1 MARLPVLLLVVDVAQ
16 ALRAPPAMLLR
27 RKAVAAP
34 AKRTLGR
41 FFRNAPV
48 VSPVAVAAAP
58 PLLPAI
64 GAACALPTCL
74 GFWKREYGVSYAYGL
89 AISASAALAL
99 KEASTEVARAHA
111 LVHVAYGARLCLFL
125 LWRETS
131 VPRFQKLREKIERSA
146 PTGSRL
152 NRAPFV
158 AGCSLL
164 YYLMSLPVVMSARAA
179 PVAGLRAAAAKT
191 AVGLAW
197 AGFLLAAAGDAYK
210 SVAKRS
216 DPSALVTGGPFA
228 LLAHPNYQG
237 EQLLWTAS
245 TAAGLALAP
254 LSWASAASAL
264 GALVGLAGI
273 NFVLVQATTGLN
285 ARHRAT
291 YGDDPKFRAWTA
303 WKGVEFAATP
313 GPPTGVSELY

>member
-1 MARLPVLLLVVDVAQ
+1 
-16 ALRAPPAMLLR
+16 MLLR

-74 GFWKREYGVSYAYGL
+74 GFWKREYGVSYARRGRAGSSRLQDGVAAGADWQRHSSLRRRYGL

-131 VPRFQKLREKIERSA
+131 
-146 PTGSRL
+146 
-152 NRAPFV
+152 
-158 AGCSLL
+158 
-164 YYLMSLPVVMSARAA
+164 
-179 PVAGLRAAAAKT
+179 
-191 AVGLAW
+191 
-197 AGFLLAAAGDAYK
+197 AAGQ
-210 SVAKRS
+210 R
-216 DPSALVTGGPFA
+216 
-228 LLAHPNYQG
+228 
-237 EQLLWTAS
+237 
-245 TAAGLALAP
+245 
-254 LSWASAASAL
+254 
-264 GALVGLAGI
+264 
-273 NFVLVQATTGLN
+273 
-285 ARHRAT
+285 
-291 YGDDPKFRAWTA
+291 
-303 WKGVEFAATP
+303 
-313 GPPTGVSELY
+313 